1 MQEMKCFRCDGWG
14 HLARNCRIEKKKK
27 EVVLQQSQNRFAML
41 TRAIEMSGCSL
52 YRGDIL
58 REVTVKIRLER
69 IETQEEITVE
79 VLLDSG
85 ATGLVISSEFAK
97 KKRFKPKKID
107 RLIYVRNV
115 DRSFKK
121 KRLIEHMVEVNIYYK
136 GHRKIMKINV
146 IRGQTWSMIL
156 GIPWLTHHN
165 PEIDQ
170 KMGEIKMTRCLEE
183 CGRKWRPK
191 QDKSGWQK

>member
-1 MQEMKCFRCDGWG
+1 M
-14 HLARNCRIEKKKK
+14 
-27 EVVLQQSQNRFAML
+27 
-41 TRAIEMSGCSL
+41 
-52 YRGDIL
+52 
-58 REVTVKIRLER
+58 
-69 IETQEEITVE
+69 
-79 VLLDSG
+79 LLDSG

-136 GHRKIMKINV
+136 GHRKRMKINV
-146 IRGQTWSMIL
+146 IRGQKWSMIL
-156 GIPWLTHHN
+156 GIPWLTHYN

-183 CGRKWRPK
+183 CRRKWRPK